1 MRHGVTGVT
10 QICHASVSHGLPR
23 NYAVGAAQQ
32 CPDLVDGGASDVRSA
47 VRKTLYRLPRDK

>member
-1 MRHGVTGVT
+1 VT
-10 QICHASVSHGLPR
+10 QTLSCISQPRLRR